1 MNFFRSAPV
10 WLAAVSAYIVVAF
23 TTTERAVVH
32 RRAVPDSLRSPVHVH
47 VVASGLDV
55 PWEIVWGP
63 DNWIWYTGQSGTIGR
78 IDPRTGENKLLVKIE
93 EVYRHRS
100 LGLLGMAL
108 HPDFAGN
115 PYVYVDYT
123 CKKDSVITTKLV
135 RFTYRGERLTNPLT
149 MLEIPAHTGHNGSR
163 IVISPDRKLMFAT
176 GDAITITNAQDKG
189 SLNGKVL
196 RMNLDGSVPADN
208 PIRGSYVWSWGHRNI
223 QGLAYGAN
231 GILYSS
237 EHGDAVED
245 ELNII
250 RKGHNYGWPKVE
262 GFCDQP
268 NERAFR
274 DSVEATDPVKSWTPT
289 IAPAGIAV
297 YKGKHFPEWKGAILL
312 TTLKEAD
319 LRVLKPDAEGTRI
332 VSEHI
337 PIDGTYGRLRAVCVG
352 PDGSIYVSTSNRDW
366 NPGSGF
372 PKPEDDRILRI
383 TRGTKADL
391 AVQNPKGETDSGETG
406 RGALLYRQYCAS
418 CHKPDGKGVA
428 GTFPTLHGTE
438 QVRDKAR
445 FVQIILKG
453 LSGKIR
459 VNGEEFDQHM
469 PAMGFLADESI
480 AEIGTYVRQTFNRD
494 LDPVRVQDV
503 AEMRGK

>member
-1 MNFFRSAPV
+1 MEIFRSIPFLIVAVALFFTAP
-10 WLAAVSAYIVVAF
+10 
-23 TTTERAVVH
+23 TGK
-32 RRAVPDSLRSPVHVH
+32 DSHGRNGTGVLNPLPISVHVH
-47 VVASGLDV
+47 EVASGLNV

-63 DNWIWYTGQSGTIGR
+63 DNWIWFTEQSGTISR
-78 IDPRTGENKLLVKIE
+78 LNPNTGEKQLLVKIN
-93 EVYRHRS
+93 EVYRYRS

-108 HPDFAGN
+108 HPDFAQN

-123 CKKDSVITTKLV
+123 CKKDSAITTKLV
-135 RFTYRGERLTNPLT
+135 RFTYHQNHLADPHT

-176 GDAITITNAQDKG
+176 GDAITITHAQNTG

-208 PIRGSYVWSWGHRNI
+208 PIKGSFVWSWGHRNI

-245 ELNII
+245 ELNIV
-250 RKGHNYGWPKVE
+250 RKGQNYGWPKVE

-268 NERAFR
+268 NEQAFC
-274 DSVEATDPVKSWTPT
+274 DSMKVTEPMKAWTPT

-297 YKGKHFPEWKGAILL
+297 YEGKEFPEWKGAVLQ

-319 LRVLKPDAEGTRI
+319 LRVLKTNAKGTSF
-332 VSEHI
+332 VSEQI
-337 PIDGTYGRLRAVCVG
+337 PLDATYGRLRAVCVA

-372 PKPEDDRILRI
+372 PEPKDDRILRI
-383 TRGTKADL
+383 KRGTQADL
-391 AVQNPKGETDSGETG
+391 LTQNAAREATNDKASN
-406 RGALLYRQYCAS
+406 GARLYRQYCAS
-418 CHKPDGKGVA
+418 CHKPDGKGSA
-428 GTFPTLHGTE
+428 GIFPTLHGTE
-438 QVRDKAR
+438 QVKDKGQL
-445 FVQIILKG
+445 VKIMLTG
-453 LSGKIR
+453 LSGKII
-459 VNGEEFDQHM
+459 VKGEEFDQHM
-469 PAMGFLADESI
+469 PALGFLPDDSI
-480 AEIGTYVRQTFNRD
+480 AEIGTYVRQFFNQD
-494 LDPVRVQDV
+494 LDPVSARDV
-503 AEMRGK
+503 SNVRAK

>member
-1 MNFFRSAPV
+1 MDLLRSIPV
-10 WLAAVSAYIVVAF
+10 WLAALAAVFVAG
-23 TTTERAVVH
+23 
-32 RRAVPDSLRSPVHVH
+32 RRNDPARQRSVESDSLSLSVHVH
-47 VVASGLDV
+47 VVASGLNV
-55 PWEIVWGP
+55 PWEMVWGP
-63 DNWIWYTGQSGTIGR
+63 DNWIWYTEQSGSISKLN
-78 IDPRTGENKLLVKIE
+78 PRTGEKKLLVKID

-108 HPDFAGN
+108 HPDFPKK

-135 RFTYRGERLTNPLT
+135 RFAYRQNRLTDPLT

-176 GDAITITNAQDKG
+176 GDAVTITNAQNTR

-208 PIRGSYVWSWGHRNI
+208 PIQGSLVWSWGHRNI
-223 QGLAYGAN
+223 QGLAYGRN

-250 RKGHNYGWPKVE
+250 QKGHNYGWPKVE

-268 NERAFR
+268 KEKAFC
-274 DSVEATDPVKSWTPT
+274 DSVNVTRPVKAWTPT

-297 YKGKHFPEWKGAILL
+297 YEGKLFPEWKGAILL

-319 LRVLKPDAEGTRI
+319 LRILKTDAKGSGI
-332 VSEHI
+332 VSESI
-337 PIDGTYGRLRAVCVG
+337 PLDAAYGRLRAVCVA

-383 TRGTKADL
+383 TRGTRADML
-391 AVQNPKGETDSGETG
+391 ARNTQNQAVTENAPN
-406 RGALLYRQYCAS
+406 GAKLYRQYCAS

-428 GTFPTLHGTE
+428 GTFPTLHGTQ
-438 QVRDKAR
+438 QVKDKDQL
-445 FVQIILKG
+445 VQIILNG
-453 LSGKIR
+453 LSAKIT
-459 VNGEEFDQHM
+459 VEGEEFDQHM
-469 PAMGFLADESI
+469 PAMDFLPDESI
-480 AEIGTYVRQTFNRD
+480 AEIATYVRQFFNRD
-494 LDPVRVQDV
+494 LDPVSVQDV
-503 AEMRGK
+503 AKIRVK

>member
-1 MNFFRSAPV
+1 M
-10 WLAAVSAYIVVAF
+10 
-23 TTTERAVVH
+23 
-32 RRAVPDSLRSPVHVH
+32 HVH
-47 VVASGLDV
+47 VAASGLNV
-55 PWEIVWGP
+55 PWEMVWGP
-63 DNWIWYTGQSGTIGR
+63 DNRIWFTEQNGTITR
-78 IDPRTGENKLLVKIE
+78 LDPTTGEKQLLIQIN

-108 HPDFAGN
+108 HPDFVKH
-115 PYVYVDYT
+115 PYVFVDYT
-123 CKKDSVITTKLV
+123 CKKDSAITTKLV
-135 RFTYRGERLTNPLT
+135 RFTYRDNRLTDPKT

-176 GDAITITNAQDKG
+176 GDAITITNAQNTA
-189 SLNGKVL
+189 SSNGKVL

-208 PIRGSYVWSWGHRNI
+208 PIKGSYVWSWGHRNI

-231 GILYSS
+231 GLLYSS

-268 NERAFR
+268 QEKAFC
-274 DSVEATDPVKSWTPT
+274 DSVRVTEPVKAWTPT

-297 YKGKHFPEWKGAILL
+297 YNGKMFPEWKGAVLL

-319 LRVLKPDAEGTRI
+319 LRVLQMDSKGTGV

-337 PIDGTYGRLRAVCVG
+337 PLDAAYGRLRAICVA

-391 AVQNPKGETDSGETG
+391 LAQNTQKQATADNASN
-406 RGALLYRQYCAS
+406 GATLYRQYCAS
-418 CHKPDGKGVA
+418 CHKPDGKGIA
-428 GTFPTLHGTE
+428 GTFPTLHGAE
-438 QVRDKAR
+438 QVKDKDQ
-445 FVQIILKG
+445 FVQIMLKG
-453 LSGKIR
+453 LSGKISVR
-459 VNGEEFDQHM
+459 GEEFDQHM
-469 PAMGFLADESI
+469 PAMGFLPDESI
-480 AEIGTYVRQTFNRD
+480 AGIGTYVRQFFNQD
-494 LDPVRVQDV
+494 LDSVRVRDV
-503 AEMRGK
+503 AKMRGK